1 MNTLR
6 NSIGLLLLSTT
17 LMATTC
23 KKMPSAD
30 ALKSLSEG
38 QWNLTKLDGENIIVP
53 ADGRSPFVRMEGT
66 EGKLSGFGGCNQL
79 FGEYK
84 VEGENISFPMLGSTK
99 MYCESTMK
107 LEQAFTKA
115 LREASTYTLKGTT
128 LTLFSAGK
136 ETATLVQ
143 QK

>member
-23 KKMPSAD
+23 KKVTGD
-30 ALKSLSEG
+30 TLQSLSEG
-38 QWNLTKLDGENIIVP
+38 QWNLTKLNGEAIVVP
-53 ADGRSPFVRMEGT
+53 EGGRVPSLRMEGT
-66 EGKLSGFGGCNQL
+66 EGKVSGFGGCNQL

-84 VEGENISFPMLGSTK
+84 VEGENISFPVIGGTK

-107 LEQAFTKA
+107 LEQAFTQA
-115 LREASTYTLKGTT
+115 LRDASTFKLKGNT
-128 LTLFSAGK
+128 LTLYKAGK